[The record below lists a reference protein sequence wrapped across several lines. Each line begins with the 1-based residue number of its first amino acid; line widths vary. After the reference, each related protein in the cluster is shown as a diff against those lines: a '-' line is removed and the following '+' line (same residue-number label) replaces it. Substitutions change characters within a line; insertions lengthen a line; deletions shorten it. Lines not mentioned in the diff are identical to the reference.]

1 MRRSSNVNSHR
12 QFSPFFTYREMNRR
26 DLVKTPR
33 PDAIVS
39 PLSTCA
45 EGLRGWEFCTIC
57 PFFANF
63 STFTKI
69 PQVPSFQAHS
79 PVKTVFPKNAKNARK
94 SQNTPSTKPYQNE
107 TQFSPISLKSRSSRH
122 PRQPKSVI
130 CPPVISGKNS
140 RASSLKSAKF
150 RHGTAGLSNVEVSP
164 IGGRGKPFTVSFP
177 KPVISPPNGRFSP
190 SPVGVVGRLLE
201 GLRQPQ

>member
-1 MRRSSNVNSHR
+1 MKHAPDVVLHKVPDELGDVGRGIYKYKMIEGAFVLKDDLSDWEGMNKRAIINSYRSQRNELLA
-12 QFSPFFTYREMNRR
+12 QT
-26 DLVKTPR
+26 DWTQ
-33 PDAIVS
+33 
-39 PLSTCA
+39 T
-45 EGLRGWEFCTIC
+45 EGLRGWEFCPFS

-94 SQNTPSTKPYQNE
+94 SQNTPSTNPDQNE
-107 TQFSPISLKSRSSRH
+107 TQFSPLSLKSGVSRH

-130 CPPVISGKNS
+130 CPPVISGTNS

-150 RHGTAGLSNVEVSP
+150 RHGQRVNRKLFVKTRDCA
-164 IGGRGKPFTVSFP
+164 
-177 KPVISPPNGRFSP
+177 VI
-190 SPVGVVGRLLE
+190 VDDTLVV
-201 GLRQPQ
+201 